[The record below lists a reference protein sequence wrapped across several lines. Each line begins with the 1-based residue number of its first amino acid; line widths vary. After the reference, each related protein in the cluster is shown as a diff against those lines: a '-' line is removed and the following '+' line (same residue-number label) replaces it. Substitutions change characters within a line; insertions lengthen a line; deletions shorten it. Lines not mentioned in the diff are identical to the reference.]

1 MGHNMKVV
9 ADAESATD
17 LRALD
22 LLVACVLLATLGQVT
37 WTGSYVKGRLGK

>member
-1 MGHNMKVV
+1 MKVV

-22 LLVACVLLATLGQVT
+22 LLEACALLATLGQVT
-37 WTGSYVKGRLGK
+37 WTGSYVKDGLWK